1 MYTLTHMHAYSLV
14 VSVLTPYYSE
24 LGVIT
29 CVCVLYFIVVVTII
43 SIPKVKG

>member
-29 CVCVLYFIVVVTII
+29 CVCVVLHSSCNNYIYTK
-43 SIPKVKG
+43 S